1 MEKKIIVILLVFA
14 FCVPSF
20 GLSPMGPPK
29 AGLDKGQFGVGL
41 NYTIGEM
48 DLDFSVDTGEVE
60 TNMLFVDLG
69 YGIMDQW
76 EGFARLGF
84 AKAEQD
90 DIGFDGGNKFAYGF
104 GTKVTISEQ
113 DAITWGGLFQMTWLE
128 GDDTISG
135 FDVDFDAY
143 EIQLAFGPTYEA
155 DSIRIYGGPF
165 LHFVDGDLDVTGVL
179 PGWGAVSG
187 SVDVEQES
195 EFGGYVGAQF
205 DVAEN
210 SCANIEAQFTGDA
223 WAISGGISFGF

>member
-20 GLSPMGPPK
+20 GLTPMGPPK

-41 NYTIGEM
+41 NYTLGEM
-48 DLDFSVDTGEVE
+48 DLDFSMSGVSDVTAEVE
-60 TNMLFVDLG
+60 SDMLFVDLG

-76 EGFARLGF
+76 EGFVRLGM
-84 AKAEQD
+84 AKYEIED
-90 DIGFDGGNKFAYGF
+90 WDGGNEFAYGF

-113 DAITWGGLFQMTWLE
+113 DAITWGGLFQMTWIE
-128 GDDTISG
+128 GDDNVIG
-135 FDVDFDAY
+135 IDVDVDAY
-143 EIQLAFGPTYEA
+143 EIQLAIGPTYEL
-155 DSIRIYGGPF
+155 DSMRIYGGPF
-165 LHFVDGDLDVTGVL
+165 LHFVDGDGDAGIAGLS
-179 PGWGAVSG
+179 VSF
-187 SVDVEQES
+187 DLEQES
-195 EFGGYVGAQF
+195 LFGGYVGAQF